1 MYEGGI
7 AIFTHQVVQEDL
19 QRIVG
24 SKYIQWEALRNKSIL
39 ITGANGM
46 LARYMVYVLMHLNL
60 RQDYNTK
67 VIALV
72 RNAQKATKSFKD
84 FGNSDLFQ
92 LLVQD
97 VSEPLQVAG
106 EINYIIHAASN
117 ASPRFFLEDPV
128 GIIRANTLGTM
139 NVLELAK
146 EKSVANV
153 LYTSTREIYGSMPAG
168 KTEIVELDFG
178 AVNCKEL
185 RAAYPES
192 KRLAETLFESYHHQ
206 HQVPYTIVR
215 LAHAYG
221 PGMEISQD
229 GRVMADFISD
239 VVNGRDITL
248 KSDGSAE
255 RAFIYLSDAV
265 AGIFTVLLNGCNG
278 EAYNIANETEPMMIR
293 DVAAELVRL
302 FPNQKVVFDIP
313 VEQSQVYSKVNRV
326 TLNTHKLESLGWRC
340 QVTLREGMKRT
351 VASFMD

>member
-1 MYEGGI
+1 MDEGGI
-7 AIFTHQVVQEDL
+7 TIFTHQVVQEDL
-19 QRIVG
+19 QRIVDN
-24 SKYIQWEALRNKSIL
+24 SHIQWEALRNKSIL

-46 LARYMVYVLMHLNL
+46 LARYMVYVMMHLNL
-60 RQDYNTK
+60 RQQYNTK

-72 RNAQKATKSFKD
+72 RNAEKAQKRFAD
-84 FGNSDLFQ
+84 FMGSDRFQ

-97 VSEPLQVAG
+97 VSEPLRVEG
-106 EINYIIHAASN
+106 EIDYIIHAASN
-117 ASPRFFLEDPV
+117 ASPRYFLEDPV

-146 EKSVANV
+146 GKKVTNV
-153 LYTSTREIYGSMPAG
+153 LYTSTREIYGSMPVG
-168 KTEIVELDFG
+168 KKEIMEPDFG

-192 KRLAETLFESYHHQ
+192 KRLAETLFESYHFQ

-265 AGIFTVLLNGCNG
+265 AGIFTVLMHGRNG
-278 EAYNIANETEPMMIR
+278 EAYNIANESEPMMIR
-293 DVAAELVRL
+293 DVAAELVKL
-302 FPNQKVVFDIP
+302 FPNQQVVFDIP
-313 VEQSQVYSKVNRV
+313 EEQSQVYSKVERV
-326 TLNTHKLESLGWRC
+326 TLNTQKLESLSWRC
-340 QVTLREGMKRT
+340 QVNLREGMKRT
-351 VASFMD
+351 VASFIE